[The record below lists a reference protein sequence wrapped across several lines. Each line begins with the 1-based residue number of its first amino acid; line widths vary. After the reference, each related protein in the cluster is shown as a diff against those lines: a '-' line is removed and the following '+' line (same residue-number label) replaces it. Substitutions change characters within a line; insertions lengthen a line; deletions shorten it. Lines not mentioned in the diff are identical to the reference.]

1 MDGKQK
7 VIQQAMELGLDI
19 ESDEDLVILEDLCI
33 ENGVELFIPT
43 IEGCFGKFSKLENV
57 IFQRLD
63 ELDEKLEDMK
73 ILQHLV
79 EEHNCSDWDRDM
91 LAFGTGLMFR

>member
-19 ESDEDLVILEDLCI
+19 ESDDDLVLLEDLCI

-43 IEGCFGKFSKLENV
+43 IEGRFGKFSKLENV
-57 IFQRLD
+57 IFQRID
-63 ELDEKLEDMK
+63 ELDKRLEDMK
-73 ILQHLV
+73 ILQQLV
-79 EEHNCSDWDRDM
+79 EEHSCSDWDRDM
-91 LAFGTGLMFR
+91 FAFGTGLMFQ

>member
-43 IEGCFGKFSKLENV
+43 IEGRLGKFSKFEDV
-57 IFQRLD
+57 IYQRID

-73 ILQHLV
+73 ILQNLV
-79 EEHNCSDWDRDM
+79 EEHSCSDWDRDM

>member
-43 IEGCFGKFSKLENV
+43 IEGRLGKFSKFEDV
-57 IFQRLD
+57 IYQRID

-73 ILQHLV
+73 ILQNLV
-79 EEHNCSDWDRDM
+79 EEHSCSDWDRDM
-91 LAFGTGLMFR
+91 FAFGTGLMFR

>member
-7 VIQQAMELGLDI
+7 VIQQAMELGLNL

-43 IEGCFGKFSKLENV
+43 IEGRLGKFSKFEDV
-57 IFQRLD
+57 IYQRID

-73 ILQHLV
+73 ILQNLV
-79 EEHNCSDWDRDM
+79 EEHSCSDWDRDM
-91 LAFGTGLMFR
+91 FAFGTGLMFR

>member
-7 VIQQAMELGLDI
+7 VIQQAMELGLDL

-33 ENGVELFIPT
+33 ENGVELFIPV
-43 IEGCFGKFSKLENV
+43 IEDQLGKFSKLENK

-63 ELDEKLEDMK
+63 ALDEKLEDMK
-73 ILQHLV
+73 LLQQLV
-79 EEHNCSDWDRDM
+79 EEHCCSDWDREM
-91 LAFGTGLMFR
+91 FASGTGLMFR